1 MLRFQAPPPL
11 SLYVHFPWCVRKC
24 PYCDF
29 NSHALRDILP
39 EHAYV
44 DALLKDLEQELPG
57 VWGRTVHSIF
67 MGGGTPSLFS
77 ASALE
82 RLLSGIRARLALRP
96 DAEITLEANPGS
108 AEQERFAGYR
118 DAGVNRLS
126 IGIQSLNDSHLH
138 ALGRI
143 HDAEQSF
150 RAVQAAR
157 VAGFDNINLD
167 LMFGLPDQDSAAAN
181 ADLES
186 ALALQPEHLSW
197 YQLTLEPNTRFHT
210 DPPVLP
216 DDDEKWEMQTLGQT
230 VLASHG
236 YTQYEVS
243 AFARAGQ
250 RCRHNLNY
258 WEFGDY
264 IGIGA
269 GAHGKITD
277 AASGSVLRRWK
288 KRHPR
293 GYLEAAGPTA
303 YLEGERALSESEIVF
318 EYALNRLRLKEPF
331 RLSEFESCCGLQR
344 DWIMPLIQQAQA
356 DGLMLCDGDL
366 VQHTDSG
373 WLFLNDLLERFLPE
387 EVQNARY
394 RAN

>member
-1 MLRFQAPPPL
+1 MLRFKAPPPL

-29 NSHALRDILP
+29 NSHALRDSVP
-39 EHAYV
+39 EQAYV
-44 DALLKDLEQELPG
+44 DAVLEDLEQELPG

-77 ASALE
+77 APALE
-82 RLLSGIRARLALRP
+82 RLLSGIRARLALHP

-126 IGIQSLNDSHLH
+126 IGIQSLNDSHLN

-150 RAVQAAR
+150 RAVRAAR

-167 LMFGLPDQDSAAAN
+167 LMFGLPDQDSAAAR

-197 YQLTLEPNTRFHT
+197 YQLTLEPNTRFHA

-216 DDDEKWEMQTLGQT
+216 DEDEIGTMQTLGQT
-230 VLASHG
+230 VFASHG

-250 RCRHNLNY
+250 QCRHNLNY
-258 WEFGDY
+258 WQFGDY

-269 GAHGKITD
+269 GAHGKISD

-293 GYLEAAGPTA
+293 AYLEAAAPTA

-331 RLSEFESCCGLQR
+331 RLGEFERRCGLQR
-344 DWIMPLIQQAQA
+344 DWIVPLIQQAQA
-356 DGLMLCDGDL
+356 DGLMICDGDL
-366 VQHTDSG
+366 VQHTGSG

>member
-1 MLRFQAPPPL
+1 M
-11 SLYVHFPWCVRKC
+11 
-24 PYCDF
+24 
-29 NSHALRDILP
+29 LP
-39 EHAYV
+39 EQAYV
-44 DALLKDLEQELPG
+44 DAVLKDLEQELPG
-57 VWGRTVHSIF
+57 TWGRTVHSIF

-77 ASALE
+77 APALE
-82 RLLSGIRARLALRP
+82 RLLSGIRARLALHP
-96 DAEITLEANPGS
+96 DAEITLEANPGT

-126 IGIQSLNDSHLH
+126 IGIQSLNDSHLN

-143 HDAEQSF
+143 HDADQSF
-150 RAVQAAR
+150 RAVRAAR
-157 VAGFDNINLD
+157 DAGFDNINLD
-167 LMFGLPDQDSAAAN
+167 LMFGLPDQDSAAAR

-197 YQLTLEPNTRFHT
+197 YQLTLEPNTRFHA

-216 DDDEKWEMQTLGQT
+216 DEDEKWTMQTLGQT

-250 RCRHNLNY
+250 HCRHNLNY
-258 WEFGDY
+258 WQFGDY
-264 IGIGA
+264 IGVGA

-277 AASGSVLRRWK
+277 AASGRVLRRWK

-293 GYLEAAGPTA
+293 AYLEAAGATA
-303 YLEGERALSESEIVF
+303 YLEGERALNESEIVF
-318 EYALNRLRLKEPF
+318 EYALNRLRLKEPL
-331 RLSEFESCCGLQR
+331 RLNDFESRCGLQR

-356 DGLMLCDGDL
+356 DGLMICDGDL

-394 RAN
+394 RTN

>member
-11 SLYVHFPWCVRKC
+11 SLYIHFPWCVRKC

-29 NSHALRDILP
+29 NSHALRDTIP
-39 EHAYV
+39 EQAYV

-57 VWGRTVHSIF
+57 VWGRMVHSIF

-77 ASALE
+77 APALE
-82 RLLSGIRARLALRP
+82 RLLSGIRARLALNP
-96 DAEITLEANPGS
+96 DAEITLEANPGT

-126 IGIQSLNDSHLH
+126 IGIQSFNDSHLH

-157 VAGFDNINLD
+157 VAGFANINLD
-167 LMFGLPDQDSAAAN
+167 LMFGLPDQDCAAAN

-216 DDDEKWEMQTLGQT
+216 DDDEKWEIQTLGQT

-258 WEFGDY
+258 WQFGDY

-277 AASGSVLRRWK
+277 AANGSVLRRWK

-293 GYLEAAGPTA
+293 AYLEAAGLTA

-331 RLSEFESCCGLQR
+331 RLSEFESRCGLQR
-344 DWIMPLIQQAQA
+344 DWIMPLIQRAQA
-356 DGLMLCDGDL
+356 DGLMICDGDL
-366 VQHTDSG
+366 AQHTGPG